1 MGELSGVRSVL
12 GTVRQFTVAL
22 CHSVVLQAFIT
33 SGYFIAQAMTS
44 EDKRPALCLLTKLF
58 IHFVL
63 RTAWLKQQLNLFNRT
78 CASTVTVIL

>member
-22 CHSVVLQAFIT
+22 CHGVVLQAFIT
-33 SGYFIAQAMTS
+33 SGYQAMTS

-78 CASTVTVIL
+78 CASTVTVLL